1 MSKKNTNNIEEE
13 NKVKTGKNF
22 LYYPDFED
30 KDFYEKIYIK
40 KNSIKIRYLS
50 IREQLKKYAMH
61 DFFNWHLNKNS
72 CEIILVLILHIMA
85 S

>member
-22 LYYPDFED
+22 LYYPDFDD

-40 KNSIKIRYLS
+40 KETTISV
-50 IREQLKKYAMH
+50 E
-61 DFFNWHLNKNS
+61 
-72 CEIILVLILHIMA
+72 
-85 S
+85 